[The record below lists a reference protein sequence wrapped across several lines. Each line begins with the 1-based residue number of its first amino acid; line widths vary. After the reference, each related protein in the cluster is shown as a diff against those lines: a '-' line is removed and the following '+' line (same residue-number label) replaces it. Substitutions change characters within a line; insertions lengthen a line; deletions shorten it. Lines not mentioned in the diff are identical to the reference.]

1 MKIGVIK
8 ESDQGEARVALVPDT
23 VARLVKAGFE

>member
-8 ESDQGEARVALVPDT
+8 ESDQGEARVAT
-23 VARLVKAGFE
+23 SAGYRRPFSQGGI